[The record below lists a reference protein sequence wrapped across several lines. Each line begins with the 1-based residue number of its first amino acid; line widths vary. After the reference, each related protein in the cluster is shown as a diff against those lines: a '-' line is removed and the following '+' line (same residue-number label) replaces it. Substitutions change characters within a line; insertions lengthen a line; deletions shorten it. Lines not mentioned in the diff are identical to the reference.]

1 MTLFWIVTA
10 ALSLAVALLLARAL
24 LRGRRDTGPAQAFD
38 IQVYRDQLK
47 DVERDLAR
55 GVIEAGDA
63 ERVRTE
69 ISRRILAA
77 DSAMRAQ
84 GGEAPARRGPGLWT
98 AVVSGLVMIA
108 GSFGLYWFLGAPG
121 YGDLSLKDRIAMAAE
136 RRQSRPSQAEA
147 EASVPA
153 AKAADAPAEYTA
165 LVERLRSAVANRPD
179 DLQGHML
186 LARAETALGNYAAA
200 YKAQERILAIKG
212 DAATAQDYADLAGAL
227 VIAAGGYVSPEA
239 ERALDAALS
248 RDAQNGT
255 ARYYGGLMMAQI
267 GRPDVAF
274 SLWRALLT
282 EGPADAPWMGPIRE
296 QIEEL
301 AWRAGEHRFQLPPE
315 QALPGP
321 SQADM
326 ANAAEMSDEDRQA
339 MIRGMVDRLSDR
351 LASEGGTP
359 EEWARLIGAL
369 GVLGDT
375 DRAKTIWAEAQ
386 TVFAG
391 KDDALATIRAAAE
404 QAGVAE

>member
-1 MTLFWIVTA
+1 M
-10 ALSLAVALLLARAL
+10 
-24 LRGRRDTGPAQAFD
+24 
-38 IQVYRDQLK
+38 
-47 DVERDLAR
+47 
-55 GVIEAGDA
+55 
-63 ERVRTE
+63 
-69 ISRRILAA
+69 
-77 DSAMRAQ
+77 
-84 GGEAPARRGPGLWT
+84 
-98 AVVSGLVMIA
+98 
-108 GSFGLYWFLGAPG
+108 
-121 YGDLSLKDRIAMAAE
+121 
-136 RRQSRPSQAEA
+136 
-147 EASVPA
+147 
-153 AKAADAPAEYTA
+153 
-165 LVERLRSAVANRPD
+165 
-179 DLQGHML
+179 
-186 LARAETALGNYAAA
+186 
-200 YKAQERILAIKG
+200 
-212 DAATAQDYADLAGAL
+212 
-227 VIAAGGYVSPEA
+227 
-239 ERALDAALS
+239 
-248 RDAQNGT
+248 
-255 ARYYGGLMMAQI
+255 
-267 GRPDVAF
+267 AF